1 MTKDKEYEKLKA
13 KYNKEK
19 HGDYTKY
26 CKKIAKKV
34 GI

>member
-1 MTKDKEYEKLKA
+1 MDKYKEYEKLKA
-13 KYNKEK
+13 EHNKEK
-19 HGDYTKY
+19 HGDYTEY